1 MLIPFENFRVAVLTV
16 KHEMESVMQ
25 RALDCIDAEL
35 NQSSK
40 RRH

>member
-25 RALDCIDAEL
+25 DRK
-35 NQSSK
+35 SVV
-40 RRH
+40 